1 MSNPNNVLNK
11 VLDNVSS
18 GQMFIISA
26 PSGAGKT
33 SLVRA
38 LLERQQATGVAV
50 SHTTRRHRPGEVDGI
65 NYHFIDEAR
74 FREMIDAGAFLEW
87 ASVFGHLY
95 GTSIDAAN
103 QVLAQGQH
111 LILEIDW
118 QGAQQVR
125 QKMPSAASVFIL
137 PPSLKTLRERL
148 EARAQDD
155 AETVRKRTAAAIEE
169 ISHFREFDYL
179 VVNDDFETAL
189 DELTEIVEGRGQPY
203 RRDSRLP
210 DLQGLVEDLLS
221 GNLT

>member
-1 MSNPNNVLNK
+1 MSNPNNLLNK
-11 VLDNVSS
+11 ALNNVSS

-38 LLERQQATGVAV
+38 LLEKQQTTGVAV

-87 ASVFGHLY
+87 ASVFGNLY
-95 GTSIDAAN
+95 GTSIDAAKK
-103 QVLAQGQH
+103 VLTQGQH

-125 QKMPSAASVFIL
+125 QKMPAAASVFIL

-155 AETVRKRTAAAIEE
+155 AATVRQRTAAAIEE

-203 RRDSRLP
+203 RRDSRQP
-210 DLQGLVEDLLS
+210 DLQGLIEDLLS
-221 GNLT
+221 ENLT